1 MRRRPPDPQRLPP
14 PALLAGQAEPAPT
27 TQQLASR
34 LVVEL
39 YRATSGRA
47 MTQLR
52 IDQIAAAAGIVHAQP
67 CTLAIAYAVEI
78 GLLEL
83 CDGDCICLT
92 DEGRRLLR

>member
-1 MRRRPPDPQRLPP
+1 V
-14 PALLAGQAEPAPT
+14 LLAGRAEPAPT
-27 TQQLASR
+27 TRQLASR

-52 IDQIAAAAGIVHAQP
+52 IDHVAAAAGIVHARS
-67 CTLAIAYAVEI
+67 CALAIAHAVEI
-78 GLLEL
+78 GLLER
-83 CDGDCICLT
+83 CDDDCICLT